1 MTTEPINTDGPFP
14 DAVNCP
20 LNAKALNEIKSIVI
34 DTRNEV
40 RELKDMNGPIAS
52 LIHDVDTV
60 SDSVARAH
68 VDIAAVEDDV
78 EMVKSEQRGL
88 IVKVGAILGPI
99 AAAIAATIA
108 TFWGNNG

>member
-14 DAVNCP
+14 DNVNCP
-20 LNAKALNEIKSIVI
+20 LHAKALSEIKSIVV

-68 VDIAAVEDDV
+68 VDISTVKRDV
-78 EMVKSEQRGL
+78 EKVKSAQNGL
-88 IVKVGAILGPI
+88 IVKVGVILGPVAAAI
-99 AAAIAATIA
+99 AAAIA
-108 TFWGNNG
+108 TFWGTNG